1 MDSKKRIAM
10 QRTPKCGECGGTLE
24 RKTITHIQPWG
35 AELFRFEE
43 VPASV
48 CIQCGHVWLSA
59 EISQLMDK
67 IIQKHTK
74 PKKYQ
79 KVPVFSLAELIEV

>member
-1 MDSKKRIAM
+1 MDSEDVIIMKRV
-10 QRTPKCGECGGTLE
+10 QKCGECGGTLVT
-24 RKTITHIQPWG
+24 KTVTHIQPWG
-35 AELFRFEE
+35 EELFRFEE

-48 CIQCGHVWLSA
+48 CVQCGHVWLAA
-59 EISQLMDK
+59 EVSQLIDK
-67 IIQKHTK
+67 TIRKHTK

>member
-1 MDSKKRIAM
+1 MDSKKGIAM

-48 CIQCGHVWLSA
+48 CVQCGHGWLSA
-59 EISQLMDK
+59 AVSQLIDE
-67 IIQKHTK
+67 IVQEHPK

-79 KVPVFSLAELIEV
+79 KVPVFSLAELTKA